1 MDPIEGKP
9 KKSIL
14 DIILGFIQMPRMR
27 SSSGHCCLCVV
38 GVFMFLAGIIMVS
51 IGVCL
56 ILNYGLFDS
65 ALLPPEL
72 QNDEGKKI
80 IGIVLTVSGLAATII
95 SISVSSYYLC
105 TKSKT
110 PSVQPHLSTIPNSS
124 RSTSKGSQNGV
135 RPTSKGSHVPRNG
148 ALEKSRAPGADTS
161 KVSSMHSNPMP
172 VSTSRMR
179 KKMKRNKMA
188 LKNKTRLEGIQED
201 SLSRKQS
208 EHDMSAMVAL
218 AAEDTPRSE
227 ESQDVSNNG
236 ASVGVDNPM
245 FTIDGADDYPD
256 PLKVAESDVIQD
268 NSSSESGYTD
278 SVNTGSINDKDFE
291 DQVKILTQ

>member
-1 MDPIEGKP
+1 
-9 KKSIL
+9 
-14 DIILGFIQMPRMR
+14 MPRMR

-38 GVFMFLAGIIMVS
+38 GVFMFLAGIIMIS

-80 IGIVLTVSGLAATII
+80 IGIVLTVSGFLAAMI

-105 TKSKT
+105 LQGKT
-110 PSVQPHLSTIPNSS
+110 PSVQPHQLSSLPNSS
-124 RSTSKGSQNGV
+124 RSASKGPHKARNGV
-135 RPTSKGSHVPRNG
+135 SV
-148 ALEKSRAPGADTS
+148 KSRAPGADTN
-161 KVSSMHSNPMP
+161 KVASMHSNPMP
-172 VSTSRMR
+172 VNNRMR
-179 KKMKRNKMA
+179 KKMKRSKLG
-188 LKNKTRLEGIQED
+188 LKNKPRLAGIQED

-208 EHDMSAMVAL
+208 EHDMSAMVEL
-218 AAEDTPRSE
+218 AGEEDTPRSE
-227 ESQDVSNNG
+227 KSRELAG
-236 ASVGVDNPM
+236 ETCIGVDNPV
-245 FTIDGADDYPD
+245 FSIDGVENFPGA
-256 PLKVAESDVIQD
+256 VTVMESDVTQD

-278 SVNTGSINDKDFE
+278 SVNTGSIDKDDFE

>member
-1 MDPIEGKP
+1 MAPVEEKP

-14 DIILGFIQMPRMR
+14 DIILGVIQMPRMR

-80 IGIVLTVSGLAATII
+80 IGIVLLVSGLLAAII
-95 SISVSSYYLC
+95 SISVSSFYLC
-105 TKSKT
+105 TQNKT
-110 PSVQPHLSTIPNSS
+110 PAVEPQQLSALPNSS
-124 RSTSKGSQNGV
+124 RSN
-135 RPTSKGSHVPRNG
+135 SKGSHFPRNG
-148 ALEKSRAPGADTS
+148 VMEKSRAPGAETN

-172 VSTSRMR
+172 VNHRMR
-179 KKMKRNKMA
+179 KKMKRNKLG

-201 SLSRKQS
+201 SLSRKHS
-208 EHDMSAMVAL
+208 EHDMSAMAEL

-227 ESQDVSNNG
+227 KSEEVADG
-236 ASVGVDNPM
+236 ACVGVDNPV
-245 FTIDGADDYPD
+245 FCIDRAEDFAGAV
-256 PLKVAESDVIQD
+256 KVEESDVTQD

-278 SVNTGSINDKDFE
+278 SVNTGSIDKDDFE
-291 DQVKILTQ
+291 DQVKMLTQ

>member
-1 MDPIEGKP
+1 MMGIH
-9 KKSIL
+9 
-14 DIILGFIQMPRMR
+14 MPRMR

-80 IGIVLTVSGLAATII
+80 IGIVLTVSGLAAAII
-95 SISVSSYYLC
+95 SISVSSFYLC

-110 PSVQPHLSTIPNSS
+110 PSVQPHQLSALPNSS
-124 RSTSKGSQNGV
+124 RSTSKGA
-135 RPTSKGSHVPRNG
+135 HVARNG
-148 ALEKSRAPGADTS
+148 AIEKSRGPGAETT

-172 VSTSRMR
+172 VNTRMR
-179 KKMKRNKMA
+179 KKMKRNKLG
-188 LKNKTRLEGIQED
+188 LKNKIRLEGIQED

-208 EHDMSAMVAL
+208 EHDMSAM
-218 AAEDTPRSE
+218 AAMAMEEDTPRSD
-227 ESQDVSNNG
+227 SQEVNNG
-236 ASVGVDNPM
+236 ASMGVDNPV
-245 FTIDGADDYPD
+245 FTIDGAEDYPD
-256 PLKVAESDVIQD
+256 TLKVAESDVAQD

-278 SVNTGSINDKDFE
+278 SVNTGSIDKDDFE

>member
-1 MDPIEGKP
+1 MAPVERKH

-14 DIILGFIQMPRMR
+14 DIILAVIQMPRMR

-38 GVFMFLAGIIMVS
+38 GVFMFLAGIIMIS

-80 IGIVLTVSGLAATII
+80 IGIVLTVSGFLAAMI

-105 TKSKT
+105 LQGKT
-110 PSVQPHLSTIPNSS
+110 PSVQPHQLSSLPNSS
-124 RSTSKGSQNGV
+124 RSASKGPHKARNGV
-135 RPTSKGSHVPRNG
+135 SV
-148 ALEKSRAPGADTS
+148 KSRAPGADTN
-161 KVSSMHSNPMP
+161 KVASMHSNPMP
-172 VSTSRMR
+172 VNNRMR
-179 KKMKRNKMA
+179 KKMKRSKLG
-188 LKNKTRLEGIQED
+188 LKNKPRLAGIQED

-208 EHDMSAMVAL
+208 EHDMSAMVEL
-218 AAEDTPRSE
+218 AGEEDTPRSE
-227 ESQDVSNNG
+227 KSRELAG
-236 ASVGVDNPM
+236 ETCIGVDNPV
-245 FTIDGADDYPD
+245 FSIDGVENFPGA
-256 PLKVAESDVIQD
+256 VTVMESDVTQD

-278 SVNTGSINDKDFE
+278 SVNTGSIDKDDFE